1 MSEMFYSEVIHV
13 VILLGLELWFL
24 LESIEKTV
32 EGAHTSFLRQIT
44 GNQARWMTGGTWVTL
59 VVEEVR

>member
-44 GNQARWMTGGTWVTL
+44 GNQAC
-59 VVEEVR
+59 